1 MKVCRNLFREIG
13 ENENKIAN
21 ENWTASGDGT
31 LSIEDKLIR
40 SVKFEY
46 YNDYSYG
53 VSSYEF
59 SAIAKETTVY
69 ELTWHYEWLHSWYL
83 AYAKA
88 EIFVE
93 GPNAMTEILV
103 DRTSY
108 GQEEESGTIILEVT
122 KGERFGVKIEASHN
136 DISRIKKGTFTLTH
150 Q

>member
-31 LSIEDKLIR
+31 LSIEDKLIK

-46 YNDYSYG
+46 YNDDSLYG
-53 VSSYEF
+53 SNYEF

-69 ELTWHYEWLHSWYL
+69 ELTWHYEWHHCWYN
-83 AYAKA
+83 ASAKA

-93 GPNAMTEILV
+93 GPNAMTEVVV
-103 DRTSY
+103 DRSSD
-108 GQEEESGTIILEVT
+108 GWEEETGTIVLEVT
-122 KGERFGVKIEASHN
+122 EGKRFGVRIEACHN
-136 DISRIKKGTFTLTH
+136 DRSRVKRGTFILS